1 MITERD
7 RESRR
12 RLGKRKEEREAA
24 RESNLSLAFVL
35 VGQRLKSDDDMT

>member
-7 RESRR
+7 RESAEIRKKKRR
-12 RLGKRKEEREAA
+12 EREAA